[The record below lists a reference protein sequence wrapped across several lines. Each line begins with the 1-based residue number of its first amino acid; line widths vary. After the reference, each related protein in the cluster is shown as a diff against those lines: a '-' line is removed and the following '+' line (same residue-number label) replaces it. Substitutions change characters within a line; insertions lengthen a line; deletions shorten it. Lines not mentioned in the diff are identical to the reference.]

1 MRRASCTLEAMRELS
16 RLFAVGGSVAIAT
29 FFLTTPAAA
38 NTCIETP
45 ASITKCW
52 DNKGGSSITFQTSPG
67 VQSTWGM
74 TATGKSYKDRII
86 QTTPSGYNSNGA
98 IPMPMPMPMPMPLSL
113 LD

>member
-1 MRRASCTLEAMRELS
+1 MRRASCALEAMRELS

-29 FFLTTPAAA
+29 LFLTKPAAA

-98 IPMPMPMPMPMPLSL
+98 IPMPMPMPMPLSS